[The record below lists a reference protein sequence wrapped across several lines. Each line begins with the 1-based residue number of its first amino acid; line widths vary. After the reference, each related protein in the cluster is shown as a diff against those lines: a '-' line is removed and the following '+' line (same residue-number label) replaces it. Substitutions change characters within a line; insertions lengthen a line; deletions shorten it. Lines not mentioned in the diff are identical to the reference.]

1 MLEGHTA
8 LFMPSL
14 TVVNI
19 VKNTRIVTDTEQ
31 GNFCPID
38 ERAYKTQG
46 KTIVHAKCGSPYA
59 YAK

>member
-1 MLEGHTA
+1 MLEPHPP
-8 LFMPSL
+8 FMPSL

-19 VKNTRIVTDTEQ
+19 FKKPWIVTDAEQ

-46 KTIVHAKCGSPYA
+46 KTIVYAKCGSPYA